1 MSDALPPLNGLS
13 LDRLRNFLAFAD
25 KGSISKAAPDNLAR
39 QALIS
44 RQIGEL
50 EQYFSTELT
59 LRRGKTLALS
69 EAGENLANLVRSQF
83 QDLEE
88 FQKKLRGQRRT
99 FSIGAGASVLEWLVV
114 PCVSKIRNL
123 LGESALR
130 LSSQRSRELVESIR
144 DGQLD
149 FAIVRDDAISEELRL
164 KSSLPLRK
172 RVAFSLCASRKLLGR
187 KPVTALSDPSEWQSL
202 PFAANSGGGQL
213 DATFRA
219 AMTAAVG
226 EFHPVVECDSM
237 LQVRELIVQG
247 VCAGLLPSFG
257 THGLDEHDVVMREF
271 APMKDFGRSLVLH
284 WNDRQMRRRGVEEST
299 LKELAKGLSG
309 SASSAPGGR

>member
-1 MSDALPPLNGLS
+1 MSDALPSLNGLS
-13 LDRLRNFLAFAD
+13 LDRLRNFLAFAE
-25 KGSISKAAPDNLAR
+25 KGSIAKAAPDNLAR

-50 EQYFSTELT
+50 EQYFSAELT
-59 LRRGKTLALS
+59 VRRGKSLALS
-69 EAGENLANLVRSQF
+69 EAGESLANLVRSQF
-83 QDLEE
+83 KDLED
-88 FQKKLRGQRRT
+88 FQKKLCGRRRT

-114 PCVSKIRNL
+114 PCVSKIRSVL
-123 LGESALR
+123 KDSALR

-172 RVAFSLCASRKLLGR
+172 RVAFSLCASRKLLGG
-187 KPVTALSDPSEWQSL
+187 KSIAALSDPAMWRSL
-202 PFAANSGGGQL
+202 PFAANGGGGQL
-213 DATFRA
+213 DATFRG

-257 THGLDEHDVVMREF
+257 THGLDGHDVVMREF
-271 APMKDFGRSLVLH
+271 EPMKDFGRSLVLH
-284 WNDRQMRRRGVEEST
+284 WNDRQMRRRGVEEFT
-299 LKELAKGLSG
+299 IKEIAKELVRS
-309 SASSAPGGR
+309 

>member
-1 MSDALPPLNGLS
+1 MNDALPPLNGLS

-25 KGSISKAAPDNLAR
+25 KGSIAKAAPDNLPR

-50 EQYFSTELT
+50 EQYFSTELAI
-59 LRRGKTLALS
+59 RKGKTLALS

-114 PCVSKIRNL
+114 PCVSKIRGI
-123 LGESALR
+123 LGNSALR

-172 RVAFSLCASRKLLGR
+172 RVAFSLCASRKLLGT
-187 KPVTALSDPSEWQSL
+187 KPTSALSDPAAWHFL
-202 PFAANSGGGQL
+202 PFAANGGGGQL

-226 EFHPVVECDSM
+226 EFHPVVECDSL

-257 THGLDEHDVVMREF
+257 THGLDEHHVVTREF

-284 WNDRQMRRRGVEEST
+284 WNDRQMRRRGVEESSIKEMA
-299 LKELAKGLSG
+299 KEL
-309 SASSAPGGR
+309 RMC